1 MRASVQAGAPL
12 KSRKAREHGEGLEAM
27 KRLTG
32 EVVGEIQRLR
42 AEDPAKWTRK
52 ALAAR

>member
-12 KSRKAREHGEGLEAM
+12 KSTKAREHGEALEVM

-32 EVVGEIQRLR
+32 EVVEEIQRLR
-42 AEDPAKWTRK
+42 AEDPSKWTRK
-52 ALAAR
+52 ALAER